1 MSYHRMLRG
10 LVILATEGTRMR
22 TRPAAVPLLLPLLLL
37 LGAAPVQAQ
46 RGLTGLRMP
55 SFLGGLRLSTGVLTA
70 PTDHYRRTSLP
81 VVLGLGLER
90 TDRAG
95 RRWRLEFGY
104 SGWSEAATY
113 RDHIASWE
121 EPDQTDIRYLE
132 SVGVRTFDLSVGFLQ
147 PIGRIEAPDLLVG
160 GALGWR
166 RHEEELRYYSGVHS
180 SWIPWYGS
188 PERDQVIL
196 DLLVVVPLST
206 SGISRELT
214 LGYRTTLAS
223 FVVRG
228 GSPLTSGDGLRAVFS
243 VPFGSTGRSGRGMP
257 RRGVYQEVAAT
268 APYQLGVSYG
278 LPGIG
283 PESEALDWGSQ
294 LGLDL
299 AVPLPR
305 SWSLLAE
312 VLTYSWRTDLGALE
326 DLEEPPFRVPPGVPH
341 ASVYDHHFIYFLP
354 QGRDWEVKAGVLSPP
369 LRWFGLRAGALLGI
383 RRHQEWWDFLVHV
396 MTDDDVPLPLPPPDP
411 GAEVQGVG
419 ELRLVFPLGSRPQ
432 YPQVHLS
439 RTWGLG
445 RIWPDRRRT
454 AVDPDGWR
462 VALMLPL
469 GRF

>member
-1 MSYHRMLRG
+1 ML
-10 LVILATEGTRMR
+10 AAEGTRMR
-22 TRPAAVPLLLPLLLL
+22 THPAAVLLLFLLSLT
-37 LGAAPVQAQ
+37 AAPVQAQ
-46 RGLTGLRMP
+46 RGLAGLRMP
-55 SFLGGLRLSTGVLTA
+55 SFLGGLRISTGVLTA

-81 VVLGLGLER
+81 VVLGLGWER

-166 RHEEELRYYSGVHS
+166 RHEEELRYGSTYP
-180 SWIPWYGS
+180 SWFPWYGS

-214 LGYRTTLAS
+214 FGYRTTLAS
-223 FVVRG
+223 FMVRG

-257 RRGVYQEVAAT
+257 RRGVYQEVAASAT
-268 APYQLGVSYG
+268 YQLGVSYG

-283 PESEALDWGSQ
+283 PETEALDWGSQ

-299 AVPLPR
+299 LVPLRR

-312 VLTYSWRTDLGALE
+312 VLTYSWRTDLGTLE
-326 DLEEPPFRVPPGVPH
+326 DLEVPPFGVPPGVPH
-341 ASVYDHHFIYFLP
+341 APSYDSDFIYFLP

-383 RRHQEWWDFLVHV
+383 RRHQEWWDFF
-396 MTDDDVPLPLPPPDP
+396 DPRQYGDVGPQPLPPPDP

-419 ELRLVFPLGSRPQ
+419 EVRLVFPLGSRPQ

-439 RTWGLG
+439 RSWGLG
-445 RIWPDRRRT
+445 RVWPDRRRT

-462 VALMLPL
+462 IALMLPL